1 MSTPPFKCTPGAVHR
16 PARKT
21 LTLFAGIIASLALA
35 LSACG
40 LFNPGDSGDAVK
52 PTQSGASAEGAGS
65 TGSSAAEVQAKPT
78 AIVLD
83 ASGSMTATDAPGQRF
98 AAAQKAV
105 KGLVE
110 TIPDGQDTALITY
123 GTETGNAD
131 SDKEAGCQDVTTV
144 VKSAPIDKKAF
155 ASAVDGLKPS
165 GYTPIALALKT
176 AAAELPDSGERAI
189 VLLSDGIDTCADEGD
204 QLDPCTTAKDL
215 GSDGGLTIH
224 TVGFRVDGQTSE
236 QLGCLSR
243 ATKGTSWD
251 AVNDKQLSTRLAM
264 AINPELA
271 KSLLSPAGYRGLHPG
286 MTAEEAQQAGGFDD
300 DIPASGRVE
309 IVYVDC
315 TLIFVDGV
323 LEEISTDKL
332 STIDRIKPGDDIA
345 EAEAIYGNPKLPT
358 EISDDG
364 AAIYSADPVEGTGFK
379 IYFEGADDHQS
390 GEDLSGTI
398 TKMVM
403 CKCGTTD
410 SYSVADPPVG
420 IFPGCEFQQNCRI
433 YDAAQVQHPTKGALT
448 LVLIDVDG
456 DPTSQLSFGHLYMVD
471 SSGKVMNAD
480 GSIAGTGDEENYGP
494 YDTSGY
500 GGDLPDI
507 FRFMDPVTDRSGDVF
522 FRAPGVE
529 GVLAMNL
536 FVDRDGYFTEER
548 SRIDYDKVDGPNPLD
563 AFTYGEM
570 SWGDID
576 DDGYYTMVFDDGTDR
591 TTFHRGSDGYVPD

>member
-1 MSTPPFKCTPGAVHR
+1 MTSASAQKRTEAAHR
-16 PARKT
+16 PARTT
-21 LTLFAGIIASLALA
+21 LPIFIGILASLALL

-40 LFNPGDSGDAVK
+40 LFRPGGSGDAVT
-52 PTQSGASAEGAGS
+52 PTQSDESAEGVGS
-65 TGSSAAEVQAKPT
+65 TDSRDATVQAKPT
-78 AIVLD
+78 AIILD

-105 KGLVE
+105 KALVE

-131 SDKEAGCQDVTTV
+131 SEKSAGCQDVTTV
-144 VKSAPIDKKAF
+144 LKSAPIDKGAF

-165 GYTPIALALKT
+165 GYTPISLALKT

-204 QLDPCTTAKDL
+204 QLDPCTTAQDL
-215 GSDGGLTIH
+215 GSDGELTIH
-224 TVGFRVDGQTSE
+224 TVGFRVDGRTSE
-236 QLGCLSR
+236 QLDCLSR
-243 ATKGTSWD
+243 VTKGSSWD

-271 KSLLSPAGYRGLHPG
+271 KSLLSPSGYKGLEPG
-286 MTAEEAQQAGGFDD
+286 MTAEEARQEGGFDD

-323 LEEISTDKL
+323 LEAIESDKL
-332 STIDRIKPGDDIA
+332 STIDHIKPGDDIA
-345 EAEAIYGNPKLPT
+345 EAEAIYADPKLPT
-358 EISDDG
+358 EITDEG
-364 AAIYSADPVEGTGFK
+364 AAIYSADPVSGTGFK
-379 IYFEGADDHQS
+379 FYFDGAKSHQP
-390 GEDLSGTI
+390 GQDLSGTI
-398 TKMVM
+398 TKMVV
-403 CKCGTTD
+403 CKCATTN
-410 SYSVADPPVG
+410 SYSVAAPPVG

-433 YDAAQVQHPTKGALT
+433 YDAAQVQHPTQGALT

-471 SSGKVMNAD
+471 STGKVMNAD
-480 GSIAGTGDEENYGP
+480 GSVAGADEDHGP

-500 GGDLPDI
+500 GDQLSDI

-522 FRAPGVE
+522 FCAPGVE
-529 GVLAMNL
+529 GLLAMNL
-536 FVDRDGYFTEER
+536 FIDPDGYFTEER
-548 SRIDYDKVDGPNPLD
+548 HRIDYDTVDGPNPLD
-563 AFTYGEM
+563 AFTYGDS

-576 DDGYYTMVFDDGTDR
+576 EDGYYTLVFDDGSSR

>member
-1 MSTPPFKCTPGAVHR
+1 MTTPPSRNRLGEAHR
-16 PARKT
+16 PARTT
-21 LTLFAGIIASLALA
+21 LIVLIGIVASLALL

-40 LFNPGDSGDAVK
+40 LFRPGDSGDAVK
-52 PTQSGASAEGAGS
+52 PTQTNESAEGAEA
-65 TGSSAAEVQAKPT
+65 TGSRGSKLQAKPT

-98 AAAQKAV
+98 AAAQNAV
-105 KGLVE
+105 KALVE

-131 SDKEAGCQDVTTV
+131 SEKSAGCQDVTTV
-144 VKSAPIDKKAF
+144 LKSAPIDKSAF

-165 GYTPIALALKT
+165 GYTPIAMALKT

-189 VLLSDGIDTCADEGD
+189 VLLSDGIDTCADEGE
-204 QLDPCTTAKDL
+204 QLDPCTTAQDL

-236 QLGCLSR
+236 QLDCLSR
-243 ATKGTSWD
+243 VTKGSSWD

-271 KSLLSPAGYRGLHPG
+271 NSLLSPAGYRGLEPG

-300 DIPASGRVE
+300 DIPATGRVE

-323 LEEISTDKL
+323 LDEIESDTV
-332 STIDRIKPGDDIA
+332 STIDHIKPGDDIA
-345 EAEAIYGNPKLPT
+345 DAEAIYADPKLPT

-364 AAIYSADPVEGTGFK
+364 AAVYPADPLSGTGFK
-379 IYFEGADDHQS
+379 LYFDGAKSHQA
-390 GEDLSGTI
+390 GGDLSGTI
-398 TKMVM
+398 TKMVV
-403 CKCGTTD
+403 CKCATTD

-420 IFPGCEFQQNCRI
+420 IFPGCEFQQSCRI

-456 DPTSQLSFGHLYMVD
+456 DPASTLSFGHLYMVD

-480 GSIAGTGDEENYGP
+480 GTIAGADEDHGP

-500 GGDLPDI
+500 DPDTLRKI
-507 FRFMDPVTDRSGDVF
+507 FHFMDPIVDRSGDVF
-522 FRAPGVE
+522 LVAPGVE
-529 GVLAMNL
+529 GPLPSLLKVDPNDYFSEISDPVDYESLTGPNVDEVLAYGERKWGNI
-536 FVDRDGYFTEER
+536 DDNGYFKLLILSPDHSISLHRE
-548 SRIDYDKVDGPNPLD
+548 
-563 AFTYGEM
+563 
-570 SWGDID
+570 GD
-576 DDGYYTMVFDDGTDR
+576 R
-591 TTFHRGSDGYVPD
+591 YVGD

>member
-1 MSTPPFKCTPGAVHR
+1 MTPALRHKPEPLHR
-16 PARKT
+16 SVRTKLA
-21 LTLFAGIIASLALA
+21 ASASIIAALALL

-40 LFNPGDSGDAVK
+40 LFRPGDSGDAV
-52 PTQSGASAEGAGS
+52 TSNQSNESAEGTGATDS
-65 TGSSAAEVQAKPT
+65 TDAEVKAKPT

-105 KGLVE
+105 KSLVE
-110 TIPDGQDTALITY
+110 TVPDGQNTALITY

-131 SDKEAGCQDVTTV
+131 SDKAAGCQDVTTV
-144 VKSAPIDKKAF
+144 LKSAPIDKAAF

-165 GYTPIALALKT
+165 GYTPISLALKT
-176 AAAELPDSGERAI
+176 AADELPDSGERAI
-189 VLLSDGIDTCADEGD
+189 VLLSDGIDTCSDEGD
-204 QLDPCTTAKDL
+204 RLDPCATAQDL

-224 TVGFRVDGQTSE
+224 TVGFRVDGQTSQ
-236 QLGCLSR
+236 QLDCLSR
-243 ATKGTSWD
+243 VTKGSRWD

-271 KSLLSPAGYRGLHPG
+271 KSLLSPAGYGGLEPG
-286 MTAEEAQQAGGFDD
+286 MTAEEALQVGGFDD
-300 DIPASGRVE
+300 KIPDQGRVE

-315 TLIFVDGV
+315 TLIFNDGV
-323 LEEISTDKL
+323 LEAIESDTL
-332 STIDRIKPGDDIA
+332 STIDHIRPGDDIA
-345 EAEAIYGNPKLPT
+345 DAEAIYADPKLPT
-358 EISDDG
+358 EITDDG
-364 AAIYSADPVEGTGFK
+364 AALYPADPVSGTGFK
-379 IYFEGADDHQS
+379 LYFKGAKSHRPGQ
-390 GEDLSGTI
+390 DLSGSI
-398 TKMVM
+398 TKMVV
-403 CKCGTTD
+403 CKCATTD

-456 DPTSQLSFGHLYMVD
+456 DPTSSLSFGHLYMVD
-471 SSGKVMNAD
+471 TKGKVMNAD
-480 GSIAGTGDEENYGP
+480 GSIAGADVENNWP

-500 GGDLPDI
+500 GEQLNDV
-507 FRFMDPVTDRSGDVF
+507 FRFMDPITDRSGDVF

-536 FVDRDGYFTEER
+536 FIEPDGYFTEER
-548 SRIDYDKVDGPNPLD
+548 RRIDFDSVDGPNPLD
-563 AFTYGEM
+563 RFTYGDN

-576 DDGYYTMVFDDGTDR
+576 KDGYYTLIIDDGLTR
-591 TTFHRGSDGYVPD
+591 TTFHRGDNGYVPD